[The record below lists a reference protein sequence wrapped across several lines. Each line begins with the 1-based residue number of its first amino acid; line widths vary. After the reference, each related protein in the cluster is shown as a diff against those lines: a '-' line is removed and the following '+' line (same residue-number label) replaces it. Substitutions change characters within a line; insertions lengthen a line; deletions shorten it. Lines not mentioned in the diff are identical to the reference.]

1 VFEAF
6 SALVTCLQALR
17 ADDPDVRRAL
27 RVIADDEVRHAALS
41 REIDAFYRATLGDD
55 GRAALDD
62 EHRRATLELAA
73 APDPVDPE
81 VARRAG
87 PCLAPTSGARSFAPS
102 PPSGPRP
109 RSPDEP
115 IDEPTDEPLE
125 PLEPSLEAATAR

>member
-1 VFEAF
+1 
-6 SALVTCLQALR
+6 
-17 ADDPDVRRAL
+17 
-27 RVIADDEVRHAALS
+27 VRHAALS

-87 PCLAPTSGARSFAPS
+87 LPRAHERRTLLRALAAVGPT
-102 PPSGPRP
+102 
-109 RSPDEP
+109 
-115 IDEPTDEPLE
+115 
-125 PLEPSLEAATAR
+125 AALT